1 MKPEFGF
8 VDPFRMSGADA
19 KDFPGNGNVTNRRRG
34 PETNAVREVQYHPRS
49 PHADRIPMKT
59 DTPQTIY
66 LKDYTAPAWL
76 IDTVDLDI
84 GIETGASVVTAR
96 LALRRN
102 PALPAQALVLDG
114 EELETLSVTV
124 DGVDVPFSATPTEL
138 RIETLPDACTL
149 QTVVRIAPDK
159 NTRLSGMYRSKDG
172 YFTQCEAQ
180 GFRRITWFLDRP
192 DVMSVYTVTLH
203 ADRDA
208 FPVLL
213 ANGNPVASGEEAN
226 GRHWATWTDPFRKP
240 AYLFALVAGKL
251 DVLRDTFRTASGRSV
266 QLAIYVEPG
275 KLDQCP
281 HAMDALKKSMRW
293 DEERFGL
300 ECDLDHYMIVA
311 VGDFNM
317 GAMENKGLN
326 IFNTKYVLARA
337 DVATDVDF
345 ENIDR
350 VVAHEYFHNWTG
362 NRVTCRDWFQL
373 SLKEGLTVFRDQE
386 FGADLHN
393 RQTARIR
400 EVRGL
405 RAAQFPED
413 AGPMAHPIRPA
424 SFVEINNFYT
434 ATVYEKGAEVIRMIQ
449 TLIGRDAFRAGMDEY
464 FRRHDGQ
471 AVTCE
476 DFVAA
481 MAAASGFDFT
491 QFMRWYNQ
499 PGTPHLA
506 VDGYYDA
513 ESRSYTLTCTQSNP
527 RASDDAPTLLPIR
540 VALFAEDGSLL
551 PGSERL
557 LQLTATTQSFVFEH
571 IDAEPVPSLLRDFS
585 APVYLDFDYTPEQLT
600 LLLAHESDPF
610 NAWEAG
616 QRLST
621 TLILDAAEAIA
632 RGDTP
637 VWPASFVDA
646 CRRLLQTHAERGTAF
661 VAEALTLPGE
671 ATLAELLDVVDP
683 EALHAARN
691 ALRRHLAEQLEGE
704 FSGLYAG
711 LTARAPYAPTS
722 EQAGRR
728 ALRNTCLS
736 YLLELDTDGVRRLAY
751 AQFQQADNM
760 TDQFAAL
767 AALANVNAATCPQ
780 REQAL
785 AEFYTQWQ
793 GEALVVDKWLQ
804 AQSTSRRPDTLATV
818 KALTAHPA
826 FDLGNPNKIYALIRA
841 FGANLVRFNAADGSG
856 YAFIADQVL
865 ALHDRNPQVASR
877 LARCFDR
884 WKKFDAGRQAHA
896 RAALTRIRDH
906 AGLSR
911 DVLEIV
917 SRALAD

>member
-1 MKPEFGF
+1 
-8 VDPFRMSGADA
+8 
-19 KDFPGNGNVTNRRRG
+19 
-34 PETNAVREVQYHPRS
+34 
-49 PHADRIPMKT
+49 MKT

-66 LKDYTAPAWL
+66 LKNYTPPAFL
-76 IDTVDLDI
+76 VDTIDLDFI
-84 GIETGASVVTAR
+84 IETGSTTVTAT

-102 PALPAQALVLDG
+102 PAIAAQPLVLDG
-114 EELETLSVTV
+114 DELETLSVAV
-124 DGVDVPFSATPTEL
+124 DGEKVPFSVTPN
-138 RIETLPDACTL
+138 TLTIADVPDAFTL
-149 QTVVRIAPDK
+149 QTVVRIDPDK
-159 NTRLSGMYRSKDG
+159 NTRLSGLYRSRDG

-192 DVMSVYTVTLH
+192 DVMATYTVTLH
-203 ADRDA
+203 ADKA
-208 FPVLL
+208 LFPVLL
-213 ANGNPVASGEEAN
+213 ANGNPVAAGDEAN
-226 GRHWATWTDPFRKP
+226 GRHWAKWADPFKKP
-240 AYLFALVAGKL
+240 AYLFAVVAGKL
-251 DVLRDTFRTASGRSV
+251 DVLKDTFRTASGRTV

-293 DEERFGL
+293 DEQRFGL

-393 RQTARIR
+393 QQTARIR

-413 AGPMAHPIRPA
+413 AGPMAHPVRPS

-449 TLIGRDAFRAGMDEY
+449 TLIGRDGFRTGMDEY

-481 MAAASGFDFT
+481 MAANVPQSAGIDFA

-499 PGTPHLA
+499 PGTPHVA
-506 VDGYYDA
+506 VDGYFDA
-513 ESRSYTLTCTQSNP
+513 ESKTYTLTCTQSNS
-527 RASDDAPTLLPIR
+527 RASDEFGETGPYLIPIR
-540 VALFAEDGSLL
+540 VALFTEQGELIA
-551 PGSERL
+551 GSERT
-557 LQLTATTQSFVFEH
+557 LQLTATTQSFVFN
-571 IDAEPVPSLLRDFS
+571 DDAAEPVPSLLRNFS

-600 LLLAHESDPF
+600 LLMAHESDAF

-616 QRLST
+616 QRLAT
-621 TLILDAAEAIA
+621 TLILDAATEIA
-632 RGDTP
+632 AGRQAQ
-637 VWPASFVDA
+637 WPESFVAA
-646 CRRLLQTHAERGTAF
+646 CRRLLQTQAQRGAAF
-661 VAEALTLPGE
+661 VAETLTLPGE
-671 ATLAELLDVVDP
+671 STLAEMLDLVDP
-683 EALHAARN
+683 DALHTARN
-691 ALRRHLAEQLEGE
+691 ALRRHLAEELEGE
-704 FSGLYAG
+704 FSGLY
-711 LTARAPYAPTS
+711 TALAPNAPYAPTS

-728 ALRNTCLS
+728 ALRNVCLA
-736 YLLELDTDGVRRLAY
+736 YLLELDTPTTRQLALN
-751 AQFQQADNM
+751 QFAEADNM

-767 AALANVNAATCPQ
+767 AALANVNAADCPE
-780 REQAL
+780 RDSAL
-785 AEFYTQWQ
+785 ADFYARWQ
-793 GEALVVDKWLQ
+793 DEALVVDKWL
-804 AQSTSRRPDTLATV
+804 AVQSTSRRPDTLATV
-818 KALTAHPA
+818 KALTGHPA
-826 FDLGNPNKIYALIRA
+826 FDAGNPNKIYALIRS
-841 FGANLVRFNAADGSG
+841 FGANHVRFNAADGSG
-856 YAFIADQVL
+856 YAFIADRVL
-865 ALHDRNPQVASR
+865 DLHDRNPQVASR

-884 WKKFDAGRQAHA
+884 WKKFDTSRQMHA
-896 RAALTRIRDH
+896 RAALERIRDH
-906 AGLSR
+906 DGLSR

-917 SRALAD
+917 SRALGSA

>member
-1 MKPEFGF
+1 
-8 VDPFRMSGADA
+8 
-19 KDFPGNGNVTNRRRG
+19 
-34 PETNAVREVQYHPRS
+34 
-49 PHADRIPMKT
+49 MKT
-59 DTPQTIY
+59 DTPQTVY
-66 LKDYTAPAWL
+66 LKDYTPPAFW
-76 IDTVDLDI
+76 IDTVDLDFDI
-84 GIETGASVVTAR
+84 DASGTTVSAT
-96 LALRRN
+96 LAMRRN
-102 PALPAQALVLDG
+102 AARPGQPLVLDG
-114 EELETLSVTV
+114 EELQTLALSV
-124 DGVDVPFSATPTEL
+124 DGQDWPYTETPGTL
-138 RIETLPDACTL
+138 TLTDLPDAFTL
-149 QTVVRIAPDK
+149 HTIVRIDPDH
-159 NTRLSGMYRSKDG
+159 NTRLSGLYRSTDG

-192 DVMSVYTVTLH
+192 DVMATYTVTLH
-203 ADRDA
+203 ADKA
-208 FPVLL
+208 TFPVLL
-213 ANGNPVASGEEAN
+213 ANGNPVAAGDEAD
-226 GRHWATWTDPFRKP
+226 GREGYHWAKWQDPFKKP
-240 AYLFALVAGKL
+240 AYLFAVVAGKL
-251 DVLRDTFRTASGRSV
+251 DVLRDTFRTASGREV

-281 HAMDALKKSMRW
+281 HAMEALKKSMKW

-326 IFNTKYVLARA
+326 IFNTKYVLARS

-413 AGPMAHPIRPA
+413 AGPMAHPVRPE

-464 FRRHDGQ
+464 FRRHDGH

-491 QFMRWYNQ
+491 QFMRWYRQ
-499 PGTPHLA
+499 PGTPHVA
-506 VDGYYDA
+506 VDGHYDA
-513 ESRSYTLTCTQSNP
+513 ESRSYTLTCTQANR
-527 RASDDAPTLLPIR
+527 RASDAAPYLIPIR
-540 VALFAEDGSLL
+540 VALFAEDGTLL
-551 PGSERL
+551 AGSERL
-557 LQLTATTQSFVFEH
+557 LQLTAASQSFVFND
-571 IDAEPVPSLLRDFS
+571 ISAEPIPSLLRDFS
-585 APVYLDFDYTPEQLT
+585 APIYLDFDYTPEQLT
-600 LLLAHESDPF
+600 LLLAHDSDPF

-616 QRLST
+616 QRLAS
-621 TLILDAAEAIA
+621 TLILDAAAAIA
-632 RGDTP
+632 AGQQAS
-637 VWPASFVDA
+637 WPASFINA
-646 CRRLLQTHAERGTAF
+646 ARRLLQTQARRGAAF

-671 ATLAELLDVVDP
+671 STLAEQMDVVDP
-683 EALHAARN
+683 DALHAARN
-691 ALRRHLAEQLEGE
+691 ALRRHLAEELEGE
-704 FSGLYAG
+704 LSGLYAA
-711 LTARAPYAPTS
+711 LAVNEPYAPSS

-728 ALRNTCLS
+728 ALRNVCLG
-736 YLLELDTDGVRRLAY
+736 YLLELDTDATRQLALQ
-751 AQFQQADNM
+751 QFQTADNM

-767 AALANVNAATCPQ
+767 AALANVNAAACPQ

-785 AEFYTQWQ
+785 AEFYTRWKD
-793 GEALVVDKWLQ
+793 EALVVDKWL
-804 AQSTSRRPDTLATV
+804 AVQSTSRRPDTLSTV
-818 KALTAHPA
+818 KTLTAHPA
-826 FDLGNPNKIYALIRA
+826 FDIANPNKIYALLRS
-841 FGANLVRFNAADGSG
+841 FGANLVRFHTAEG
-856 YAFIADQVL
+856 YAFLADRIL
-865 ALHDRNPQVASR
+865 DLHDRNPQVASR

-884 WKKFDAGRQAHA
+884 WKKFDNERQRHA
-896 RAALTRIRDH
+896 RSALERVRDH
-906 AGLSR
+906 QGLSR
-911 DVLEIV
+911 DVLEV
-917 SRALAD
+917 VTRALGD

>member
-1 MKPEFGF
+1 
-8 VDPFRMSGADA
+8 
-19 KDFPGNGNVTNRRRG
+19 
-34 PETNAVREVQYHPRS
+34 
-49 PHADRIPMKT
+49 MKT
-59 DTPQTIY
+59 DTPQTVY
-66 LKDYTAPAWL
+66 LKDYAPPAFL
-76 IDTVDLDI
+76 IDSVDLDFVI
-84 GIETGASVVTAR
+84 AEGATTVSAT

-102 PALPAQALVLDG
+102 PARPPQPLVLDG
-114 EELETLSVTV
+114 EELETLSVAV
-124 DGVDVPFSATPTEL
+124 DGEKVAFSVTPNTLTVADVPDAF
-138 RIETLPDACTL
+138 TLH
-149 QTVVRIAPDK
+149 TVVRIDPDA
-159 NTRLSGMYRSKDG
+159 NTGLSGLYRSRDG

-192 DVMSVYTVTLH
+192 DVMATYTVTLH
-203 ADRDA
+203 ADKAA

-213 ANGNPVASGEEAN
+213 ANGNPVASGDEAD
-226 GRHWATWTDPFRKP
+226 GRHWAKWEDPFRKP
-240 AYLFALVAGKL
+240 SYLFAVVAGKL
-251 DVLRDTFRTASGRSV
+251 DMLRDSFRTASGHDV

-281 HAMDALKKSMRW
+281 HAMAALKKSMKW
-293 DEERFGL
+293 DEQRFGL

-405 RAAQFPED
+405 RAGQFPED
-413 AGPMAHPIRPA
+413 AGPMAHPVRPS

-449 TLIGRDAFRAGMDEY
+449 TLIGRDGFRKGMDEY

-499 PGTPHLA
+499 PGTPHVA
-506 VDGYYDA
+506 VDGHFAA
-513 ESRSYTLTCTQSNP
+513 ETRTYTLTCTQANP
-527 RASDDAPTLLPIR
+527 RASDEAPYLIPIR
-540 VALFAEDGSLL
+540 VALFTEQGKLIA
-551 PGSERL
+551 GSERL
-557 LQLTATTQSFVFEH
+557 LQLTATTQSFVFND

-600 LLLAHESDPF
+600 LLLAHETDPF

-616 QRLST
+616 QRLAS
-621 TLILDAAEAIA
+621 TLILDATAAIA
-632 RGDTP
+632 GGRQP
-637 VWPASFVDA
+637 AWPASFVA
-646 CRRLLQTHAERGTAF
+646 AARRLLQTHAERGAAF

-671 ATLAELLDVVDP
+671 TTLAEALDEVDP
-683 EALHAARN
+683 DALHAARN
-691 ALRRHLAEQLEGE
+691 ALRRHLAERLEGE
-704 FSGLYAG
+704 FSGLYAA
-711 LTARAPYAPTS
+711 LTATDPYAPTS
-722 EQAGRR
+722 GQAGRR

-736 YLLELDTDGVRRLAY
+736 YLLELDTDAARRLAY
-751 AQFQQADNM
+751 AQFKQADNM
-760 TDQFAAL
+760 TDQFGALVAL
-767 AALANVNAATCPQ
+767 AQTDCPEC
-780 REQAL
+780 EQAL
-785 AEFYTQWQ
+785 AEFYEKWQ
-793 GEALVVDKWLQ
+793 DEALVVDKWLAVQ
-804 AQSTSRRPDTLATV
+804 AGSRLPGTLETV
-818 KALTAHPA
+818 RRLTAHPA
-826 FDLGNPNKIYALIRA
+826 FDIANPNKIYALLRT
-841 FGANLVRFNAADGSG
+841 FGANLVRFNTAAG
-856 YAFIADQVL
+856 YAFLAGQIAAID
-865 ALHDRNPQVASR
+865 ARNPQVASR

-884 WKKFDAGRQAHA
+884 WQRFDAGRQAHA
-896 RAALTRIRDH
+896 RAALESIRDH
-906 AGLSR
+906 LGLSR
-911 DVLEIV
+911 DVGEIV
-917 SRALAD
+917 ARALGEA

>member
-1 MKPEFGF
+1 
-8 VDPFRMSGADA
+8 
-19 KDFPGNGNVTNRRRG
+19 
-34 PETNAVREVQYHPRS
+34 
-49 PHADRIPMKT
+49 MKT

-66 LKDYTAPAWL
+66 LKDYTPPAFL
-76 IDTVDLDI
+76 VDSVDLDFV
-84 GIETGASVVTAR
+84 IEGGGTTVTTT

-102 PALPAQALVLDG
+102 PAIAAQPLVLDG
-114 EELETLSVTV
+114 EELETLSVAV
-124 DGVDVPFSATPTEL
+124 DGEKVPFSVTPN
-138 RIETLPDACTL
+138 TLIIAEVPDAFTL
-149 QTVVRIAPDK
+149 RTVVRIDPDA
-159 NTRLSGMYRSKDG
+159 NTGLSGLYRSRDG

-192 DVMSVYTVTLH
+192 DVMSTYSVTLH
-203 ADRDA
+203 ADKA
-208 FPVLL
+208 KFPVLL
-213 ANGNPVASGEEAN
+213 VNGNPVAAGDEAD
-226 GRHWATWTDPFRKP
+226 GRHWATWEDPFKKP
-240 AYLFALVAGKL
+240 AYLFAVVAGKL
-251 DVLRDTFRTASGRSV
+251 DVLRDTFTTASGRSV

-275 KLDQCP
+275 KLDQCA
-281 HAMDALKKSMRW
+281 HAMAALQKSMKW

-393 RQTARIR
+393 RSTARIR

-413 AGPMAHPIRPA
+413 AGPMSHPVRPA

-449 TLIGRDAFRAGMDEY
+449 TLIGRDGFRKGMDEY

-499 PGTPHLA
+499 PGTPHVA
-506 VDGYYDA
+506 VDGYFDA
-513 ESRSYTLTCTQSNP
+513 ESKTYTLTCMQSNS
-527 RASDDAPTLLPIR
+527 RASDAAPYLIPLR
-540 VALFAEDGSLL
+540 VAMFAEDGRLL

-557 LQLTATTQSFVFEH
+557 LQLTATTQSFVFN
-571 IDAEPVPSLLRDFS
+571 DLVSEPIPSLLRDFS
-585 APVYLDFDYTPEQLT
+585 APVILDFDYTPEELAV
-600 LLLAHESDPF
+600 LLAHENDPF

-616 QRLST
+616 QRLAT
-621 TLILDAAEAIA
+621 QLILDATAAIA
-632 RGDTP
+632 AGEIP
-637 VWPASFVDA
+637 LWPAGFVDA
-646 CRRLLQTHAERGTAF
+646 IRRLLQTQAARGAAF
-661 VAEALTLPGE
+661 VAEALSLPGE
-671 ATLAELLDVVDP
+671 STLAEMLDVVDP
-683 EALHAARN
+683 DALHAARN
-691 ALRRHLAEQLEGE
+691 GLRRHLAEQLEKE
-704 FSGLYAG
+704 FFGLYSA
-711 LTARAPYAPTS
+711 LTVSEPYAPNS

-728 ALRNTCLS
+728 ALRNLCLS
-736 YLLELDTDGVRRLAY
+736 YLLELDTPAARTLARK
-751 AQFQQADNM
+751 QFESADNM

-767 AALANVNAATCPQ
+767 AALANVNAADCPE
-780 REQAL
+780 RSTAL
-785 AEFYTQWQ
+785 AGFYARWQ
-793 GEALVVDKWLQ
+793 GEALVVDKWL
-804 AQSTSRRPDTLATV
+804 AVQSTSRRPETLATV
-818 KALTAHPA
+818 KALTTHPA
-826 FDLGNPNKIYALIRA
+826 FDLANPNKIYALIRA
-841 FGANLVRFNAADGSG
+841 FGGNLVRFNAADGSG
-856 YAFIADQVL
+856 YAFIAEQIL

-884 WKKFDAGRQAHA
+884 WQKFDANRQAHA
-896 RAALTRIRDH
+896 RVALERIRDH

-911 DVLEIV
+911 DVLEVV
-917 SRALAD
+917 SRALV

>member
-1 MKPEFGF
+1 
-8 VDPFRMSGADA
+8 
-19 KDFPGNGNVTNRRRG
+19 
-34 PETNAVREVQYHPRS
+34 
-49 PHADRIPMKT
+49 MKT
-59 DTPQTIY
+59 DTPQTIH
-66 LKDYTAPAWL
+66 LKDYTPPAYL
-76 IDTVDLDI
+76 VDTVDLDFS
-84 GIETGASVVTAR
+84 IESGSTVVSST
-96 LALRRN
+96 LTIRRN
-102 PALPAQALVLDG
+102 PAVSARPLVLDG
-114 EELETLSVTV
+114 EELETLDVTV
-124 DGVDVPFSATPTEL
+124 DGAKVPFLANASSLTVDHLPEAFTL
-138 RIETLPDACTL
+138 R
-149 QTVVRIAPDK
+149 TVVRIKPDG

-192 DVMSVYTVTLH
+192 DVMSTYTVTLH
-203 ADRDA
+203 ADKA
-208 FPVLL
+208 THPILL

-226 GRHWATWTDPFRKP
+226 GRHWAKWADPFRKP

-251 DVLRDTFRTASGRSV
+251 DGLFDTFTTASGRTV

-281 HAMDALKKSMRW
+281 HAMAALKKSMKW

-499 PGTPHLA
+499 PGTPRVA
-506 VDGYYDA
+506 VDGYFDK
-513 ESRSYTLTCTQSNP
+513 ETKTFTLTCTQANP
-527 RASDDAPTLLPIR
+527 RASDESPYLIPLR
-540 VALFAEDGSLL
+540 VALFAADGTLL

-557 LQLTATTQSFVFEH
+557 LQLTETTQSFVFEN
-571 IDAEPVPSLLRDFS
+571 IAAEPVPSLLRDFS

-600 LLLAHESDPF
+600 VLLAHESDPF

-616 QRLST
+616 QRLAT
-621 TLILDAAEAIA
+621 RLILDAAAAIA
-632 RGDTP
+632 AGREP

-646 CRRLLQTHAERGTAF
+646 ARKLLQTQASRGAAF

-671 ATLAELLDVVDP
+671 TTLAELMTVVDP
-683 EALHAARN
+683 DALHAARN
-691 ALRRHLAEQLEGE
+691 GLRRHLAEQLEGE

-711 LTARAPYAPTS
+711 LTVNEPYAPSS

-728 ALRNTCLS
+728 ALRNLCLA
-736 YLLELDTDGVRRLAY
+736 YLLELDTLSVRQLALQ
-751 AQFQQADNM
+751 QFRTADNM

-767 AALANVNAATCPQ
+767 AALANVNAADCPQ

-785 AEFYTQWQ
+785 ADFYAKWKD
-793 GEALVVDKWLQ
+793 EALVVDKWLQ

-818 KALTAHPA
+818 QALTAHPA
-826 FDLGNPNKIYALIRA
+826 FDIGNPNKIYALIRA

-856 YAFIADQVL
+856 YAFIADQIIV
-865 ALHDRNPQVASR
+865 LHDRNPQVASR

-884 WKKFDAGRQAHA
+884 WTKFDAGRQAHA
-896 RAALTRIRDH
+896 RRALERVRDH

-911 DVLEIV
+911 DVLEV
-917 SRALAD
+917 VTRALG

>member
-1 MKPEFGF
+1 
-8 VDPFRMSGADA
+8 
-19 KDFPGNGNVTNRRRG
+19 
-34 PETNAVREVQYHPRS
+34 
-49 PHADRIPMKT
+49 MKT

-66 LKDYTAPAWL
+66 LKDYTPPAYL
-76 IDTVDLDI
+76 VDTVDLDVDI
-84 GIETGASVVTAR
+84 GAGGTTVTTT

-102 PALPAQALVLDG
+102 PAVAAQPLVLDG
-114 EELETLSVTV
+114 EELETLAVRM
-124 DGVDVPFSATPTEL
+124 DGQPVEHQLTPGTLSIAHVPEQF
-138 RIETLPDACTL
+138 TL
-149 QTVVRIAPDK
+149 QTVVRIQPDG

-192 DVMSVYTVTLH
+192 DVMSTYTVTLH
-203 ADRDA
+203 ADKA
-208 FPVLL
+208 TYPILL
-213 ANGNPVASGEEAN
+213 ANGNPVANGDEAD
-226 GRHWATWTDPFRKP
+226 GRHWARWADPFRKP

-251 DVLRDTFRTASGRSV
+251 DGLFDTFTTASGRSV

-281 HAMDALKKSMRW
+281 HAMAALKKSMLW
-293 DEERFGL
+293 DEQRFGL

-326 IFNTKYVLARA
+326 IFNTKYVLARS

-413 AGPMAHPIRPA
+413 AGPMAHPIRPS

-434 ATVYEKGAEVIRMIQ
+434 STVYEKGAEVIRMIQ
-449 TLIGRDAFRAGMDEY
+449 TLIGRDGFRAGMDEY

-499 PGTPHLA
+499 PGTPHVT
-506 VDGYYDA
+506 VDGFWD
-513 ESRSYTLTCTQSNP
+513 EDSQTYTLTCTQANP
-527 RASDDAPTLLPIR
+527 RASDETPYLIPIR

-551 PGSERL
+551 PDSERL
-557 LQLTATTQSFVFEH
+557 LQLTATTQSFVFAKVA
-571 IDAEPVPSLLRDFS
+571 AEPVPSLLRDFS

-600 LLLAHESDPF
+600 VLLAHESDPF

-616 QRLST
+616 QRLATQLLLAAT
-621 TLILDAAEAIA
+621 TAIA
-632 RGDTP
+632 AGGAP

-646 CRRLLQTHAERGTAF
+646 ARRLLQTQAQRGAAF

-671 ATLAELLDVVDP
+671 TTLAELMTVVDP
-683 EALHAARN
+683 DALHAARN
-691 ALRRHLAEQLEGE
+691 GLRRHLAEQLEGE
-704 FSGLYAG
+704 LSDLYAG
-711 LTARAPYAPTS
+711 LTIAEAYAPSS

-728 ALRNTCLS
+728 ALRNLCLA
-736 YLLELDTDGVRRLAY
+736 YLLELDTPATRELALQ
-751 AQFQQADNM
+751 QFKTADNM

-767 AALANVNAATCPQ
+767 AALANVNAADCPQ
-780 REQAL
+780 RETAL
-785 AEFYTQWQ
+785 ADFYKQWKD
-793 GEALVVDKWLQ
+793 EALVVDKWLQ

-818 KALTAHPA
+818 KALIAHPA
-826 FDLGNPNKIYALIRA
+826 FDIGNPNKIYALIRA
-841 FGANLVRFNAADGSG
+841 FGANLVRFNTADGSG
-856 YAFIADQVL
+856 YAFIADQVIV
-865 ALHDRNPQVASR
+865 LHDRNPQVASR

-884 WKKFDAGRQAHA
+884 WTKFDSARQAHA
-896 RAALTRIRDH
+896 RAALERIRDH

-911 DVLEIV
+911 DVLEV
-917 SRALAD
+917 VTRALG

>member
-1 MKPEFGF
+1 
-8 VDPFRMSGADA
+8 
-19 KDFPGNGNVTNRRRG
+19 
-34 PETNAVREVQYHPRS
+34 
-49 PHADRIPMKT
+49 MKT
-59 DTPQTIY
+59 DTPQTVY
-66 LKDYTAPAWL
+66 LKDYTPPAFL
-76 IDTVDLDI
+76 VDAVDLDFVI
-84 GIETGASVVTAR
+84 GADSTTVSAT
-96 LALRRN
+96 LAMRRN
-102 PALPAQALVLDG
+102 PANPKQPLVLDG
-114 EELETLSVTV
+114 DELETLSVAV
-124 DGVDVPFSATPTEL
+124 DGQKWAFSETPSNLTL
-138 RIETLPDACTL
+138 NDLPDSFTL
-149 QTVVRIAPDK
+149 HTVVRINPDK
-159 NTRLSGMYRSKDG
+159 NTRLSGLYRSKNG

-192 DVMSVYTVTLH
+192 DVMSTYTVTLH
-203 ADRDA
+203 ADKGS

-213 ANGNPVASGEEAN
+213 ANGNPVATGDEGN
-226 GRHWATWTDPFRKP
+226 GMHWAKWADPFKKP
-240 AYLFALVAGKL
+240 AYLFAIVAGKL
-251 DVLRDTFRTASGRSV
+251 DVLTDSFKTASGRAV

-281 HAMDALKKSMRW
+281 HAMAALKKSMKW

-326 IFNTKYVLARA
+326 IFNTKYVLARP

-413 AGPMAHPIRPA
+413 AGPMAHPVRP
-424 SFVEINNFYT
+424 SSYIEINNFYT

-449 TLIGRDAFRAGMDEY
+449 TLIGRDGFRAGMDEY

-471 AVTCE
+471 AVTCD

-491 QFMRWYNQ
+491 QFMRWYVQ
-499 PGTPHLA
+499 PGTPKVVA
-506 VDGYYDA
+506 DGYYDA
-513 ESRSYTLTCTQSNP
+513 DSRSYTLTCTQSNA
-527 RASDDAPTLLPIR
+527 RASDDAPYLIPIR
-540 VALFAEDGSLL
+540 VALFTEQGELIA
-551 PGSERL
+551 GSERT
-557 LQLTATTQSFVFEH
+557 LQLTASTQSFVFND
-571 IDAEPVPSLLRDFS
+571 IAAEPVPSLLRDFS
-585 APVYLDFDYTPEQLT
+585 APVNLEFDYTPEQLT
-600 LLLAHESDPF
+600 LLLAHENDPF

-616 QRLST
+616 QRLAS
-621 TLILDAAEAIA
+621 TLILDAAAAIA
-632 RGDTP
+632 AGREP
-637 VWPASFVDA
+637 SWPESFVAA
-646 CRRLLQTHAERGTAF
+646 CRRLLQTQAQRGAAF

-671 ATLAELLDVVDP
+671 GTLAEQLAQVDP
-683 EALHAARN
+683 DALHAARN

-704 FSGLYAG
+704 FSGLYAA
-711 LTARAPYAPTS
+711 LTVAEPYAPS
-722 EQAGRR
+722 AEQAGRR
-728 ALRNTCLS
+728 ALRNVCLA
-736 YLLELDTDGVRRLAY
+736 YLLELDTDAVRQMAY
-751 AQFQQADNM
+751 GQFKQADNM

-767 AALANVNAATCPQ
+767 AALANVNATVCPQ

-785 AEFYTQWQ
+785 AEFYTRWKD
-793 GEALVVDKWLQ
+793 EALVVDKWLV

-826 FDLGNPNKIYALIRA
+826 FDAGNPNKIYALIRS
-841 FGANLVRFNAADGSG
+841 FGANLVRFNAADGGG
-856 YAFIADQVL
+856 YAFMADRIL
-865 ALHDRNPQVASR
+865 DLHDKNPQVASR

-896 RAALTRIRDH
+896 RAALERIRDH

-911 DVLEIV
+911 DVFEV
-917 SRALAD
+917 VDRALSA